1 MLTFAYRARNVRGEA
16 ISGIAEARSEGDAL
30 RQLQRDGLTV
40 TDIRLGAKATDVDA
54 VRVRHSANQVK
65 REEVI
70 SLSSQLSVML
80 ETGVPLG
87 EALEA
92 YVRQTRS
99 RHLRKVMEVVTAR
112 ITGGMPFS
120 SAISDFPRMFPPLM
134 VSLMEASEA
143 SGTMGMM
150 LGRIADYLGKE
161 RRTARQIKGALSY
174 PLVMIT
180 LAIVVTGFLIAWVL
194 PRFAK
199 IYDSRAAALPTLT
212 RFVMKISDT
221 MTQHWLILSLVLGLI
236 VGVLLSLRLF
246 DAGVRF
252 VDTIKLRTPV
262 IGPIFTRFY
271 LTRACRTLGTLLAS
285 GVGLV
290 DGIRIVKGT
299 TNNAHWRDLWT
310 RIEISMN
317 SGHTVSEVVTGSWL
331 IPPPVAQ
338 MIAAGERTG
347 RLPEVLDRI
356 ADSTE
361 HEFEDAVKNATQML
375 EPAMIIFMG
384 ITIGG
389 IAIALLLPIF
399 NVASVMNN

>member
-1 MLTFAYRARNVRGEA
+1 MLTFAYRARNGRGEA

-40 TDIRLGAKATDVDA
+40 TDIRLGAKPIDVDA

-87 EALEA
+87 EALDA
-92 YVRQTRS
+92 YVKQTRS
-99 RHLRKVMEVVTAR
+99 KHLRKVMEVVTAR
-112 ITGGMPFS
+112 ITGGMQFS
-120 SAISDFPRMFPPLM
+120 SAISDFPKMFPKLM

-143 SGTMGMM
+143 SGTMGKM
-150 LGRIADYLGKE
+150 LGRVAEYLGKE

-174 PLVMIT
+174 PMIMIS
-180 LAIVVTGFLIAWVL
+180 LAVVVTGFLIAWVL

-212 RFVMKISDT
+212 RVVMKISDT
-221 MTQHWLILSLVLGLI
+221 MTQHWLMLSLGLLGLI
-236 VGVLLSLRLF
+236 AGLVSLRFF
-246 DAGVRF
+246 DAGIRL
-252 VDTIKLRTPV
+252 VDTVKLKTPI
-262 IGPIFTRFY
+262 IGPIFTRYY
-271 LTRACRTLGTLLAS
+271 LTRACRTLGTLLAA

-299 TNNAHWRDLWT
+299 TNNVHWRNLWT
-310 RIEISMN
+310 RIEVSMN
-317 SGHTVSEVVTGSWL
+317 SGHTVSEVVTNSWL
-331 IPPPVAQ
+331 VPPSIAQ

-361 HEFEDAVKNATQML
+361 AEFEDAVKNATQLL

-384 ITIGG
+384 VTIGG

-399 NVASVMNN
+399 NVASVMSK